1 MDMIWHHT
9 QLDHSNVMSLS
20 YFVQNVF
27 TKLFISRSPKHV
39 VSVFGAP
46 FKVVEILAY
55 AMASA
60 NKFHN
65 LFAPGQV
72 FIAPP

>member
-1 MDMIWHHT
+1 MNMIRHHT
-9 QLDHSNVMSLS
+9 QLDNPDIMSFRN
-20 YFVQNVF
+20 FVQNVF

-60 NKFHN
+60 NKIHK

-72 FIAPP
+72 FITPP